1 MDLTV
6 IVPTRNERATI
17 AKLVER
23 VDRTLSPLD
32 LDFEVL
38 VVDDSDDDT
47 PAVAQRAART
57 GAPVRVHHRPP
68 DERSGGLAGA
78 VQLGMELASESESIA
93 VMDGD
98 LQHPPELLSD
108 LVDAVR
114 TDADIAVASRYIEG
128 GGSVAGLDGRGR
140 RVTSLAARAAARLL
154 LARARHVA
162 DPLSGFF
169 ALRRDVVGAVPLRAS
184 GFKILLEILV
194 LGRWAR
200 VAEVPLRMDPR
211 AGGASKAGAAEGLAF
226 AAQLWRLLRA
236 PARVRLPRSATAR
249 SSA

>member
-1 MDLTV
+1 MELTV
-6 IVPTRNERATI
+6 IVPTRNESETI
-17 AKLVER
+17 EELVDR
-23 VDRTLSPLD
+23 VDETMRPLD
-32 LDFEVL
+32 LDYEVL

-47 PAVAQRAART
+47 PERVRRVAHG
-57 GAPVRVHHRPP
+57 GAPVRLCHRLPH
-68 DERSGGLAGA
+68 ERENGLAGA
-78 VQLGMELASESESIA
+78 VQRGMDIASDSQAIA

-98 LQHPPELLSD
+98 LQHPPELLPE

-114 TDADIAVASRYIEG
+114 RDADVAVASRYVDE

-140 RVTSLAARAAARLL
+140 RLTSRAARLAARLL
-154 LARARHVA
+154 LGRARGVE

-169 ALRRDVVGAVPLRAS
+169 AVRRDVVAGAPLQAR

-200 VAEVPLRMDPR
+200 AVEVPLRMEPR
-211 AGGASKAGAAEGLAF
+211 AGGESKAGAKEGLAY
-226 AAQLWRLLRA
+226 AGQLVRLLRA
-236 PARVRLPRSATAR
+236 SLSLRLRRSAAAR